1 MTPVAKSIVLITSG
15 QPSINPRLVKEADA
29 LHSAGYRVTVL
40 YQFWSHWADHFD
52 TGLLDNKAWESIQI
66 GGSPRRNRATYLVTR
81 VLHKVFRTVCRLSG
95 FTMGRAEASLGR
107 CTELLYAAAVKIP
120 ADLYIAHNLAALA
133 PAVRAAKSRGVKC
146 GFDAEDF
153 HRNEV
158 ADAPSDFDV
167 RIKTFIEQKYFWQL
181 DHFTASS
188 PLIASRYAALF
199 PKLHITVIRNV
210 FPRKECPAYREASV
224 GEPLRLFW
232 FSQTLNENR
241 GIEEIIDALK
251 LIENPTELHLLGYC
265 TEAYRQQIMGY
276 AASAGVDER
285 LICLHAPV
293 SPTEL
298 MGVASKF
305 DIGIAAETGIP
316 ANREICL
323 TNKLFTYIQSGLLLL
338 ASDTSAQSLFLQE
351 YPQTGSIYRRADPR
365 SLAYQISRY
374 LKEPSALQ
382 GIRKAN
388 YLLGQASMNW
398 ETEQVS
404 FLTEISKTL
413 AAS

>member
-1 MTPVAKSIVLITSG
+1 MIQGAKSIVLITSG

-29 LHSAGYRVTVL
+29 LHNAGYQVTVL
-40 YQFWSHWADHFD
+40 YQFWSHWAEHFD
-52 TGLLDNKAWESIQI
+52 TGLLDKKPWRSILI
-66 GGSPRRNRATYLVTR
+66 GGSPRRNRMTYLFTR
-81 VLHKVFRTVCRLSG
+81 VLHKAFRTVCRLSG
-95 FTMGRAEASLGR
+95 FTRGRAEASLGR
-107 CTELLYAAAVKIP
+107 CTELLYAAAVGIP

-133 PAVRAAKSRGVKC
+133 PAVRAAKNRGVKC

-158 ADAPSDFDV
+158 ADAPTDFDV

-181 DHFTASS
+181 DHFTTSS
-188 PLIASRYAALF
+188 PLIASKYAALF

-210 FPRKECPAYREASV
+210 FPRKDCPAYREAGV
-224 GEPLRLFW
+224 GEPVRLFW

-241 GIEEIIDALK
+241 GIEQIIEALK
-251 LIENPTELHLLGYC
+251 LIDNPPELHLLGSC
-265 TEAYRQQIMGY
+265 TETYRQQIMAY
-276 AASAGVDER
+276 AASIGVDGR

-293 SPTEL
+293 SPMDL
-298 MGVASKF
+298 MAVAAKF
-305 DIGIAAETGIP
+305 DIGIASETGIP

-323 TNKLFTYIQSGLLLL
+323 TNKLFTYIQSGLLML

-351 YPQTGSIYRRADPR
+351 YPQTGAIYRRADSR
-365 SLAYQISRY
+365 SLAYQISQY

-382 GIRKAN
+382 GIRKIN
-388 YLLGQASMNW
+388 YQLGQTSMNW

-404 FLTEISKTL
+404 FLAEISKTL
-413 AAS
+413 EPS